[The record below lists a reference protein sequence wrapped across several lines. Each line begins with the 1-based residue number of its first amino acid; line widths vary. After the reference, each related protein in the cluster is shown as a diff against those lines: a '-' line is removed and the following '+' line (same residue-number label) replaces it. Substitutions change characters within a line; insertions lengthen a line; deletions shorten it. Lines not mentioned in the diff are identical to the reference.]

1 VLLHGEQDAQP
12 AYVEHEV
19 MLTVAVRNRN
29 YHFLFR
35 LREAGPVPPSSRTGA
50 AAAITVLLWGCAFVA
65 IRVAVPALG
74 PAGLSL
80 GRLAVAS
87 LALAVL
93 APLLRVRRPAA
104 GDLPRIVVCGALGM
118 TAYQL
123 LLNAGE
129 RSVPAGTASLLVGTA
144 PLFAALLAWVVLS
157 ERVGRRTLSGAAVGF
172 AGACVMATSGGN
184 GLGLDPGAVLVL
196 GAAVVQAGF
205 FVAQKPLLARY
216 RATEVTCYAM
226 WAGTLLAL
234 PLLPWTARALPR
246 LDAASLAALLF
257 LGLAASAIGFA
268 TWAYASARVS
278 VAAAAASLYAV
289 PVVALVVGWVALGE
303 RPHAVTLAGGA
314 LALAGVALARSS
326 PARAGSKEPQ
336 SLSRREER
344 GRPVPAARVPRVRR
358 PGGRRSRAA
367 STRTAARR

>member
-1 VLLHGEQDAQP
+1 VPVL
-12 AYVEHEV
+12 
-19 MLTVAVRNRN
+19 
-29 YHFLFR
+29 
-35 LREAGPVPPSSRTGA
+35 SRTGA
-50 AAAITVLLWGCAFVA
+50 AAATTVLLWGCAFVA
-65 IRVAVPALG
+65 IRVAVPVLG

-104 GDLPRIVVCGALGM
+104 SDVSRIVICGALGM

-144 PLFAALLAWVVLS
+144 PLFAALLAWAVLH
-157 ERVGRRTLSGAAVGF
+157 ERAGLRTLAGAAVGF
-172 AGACVMATSGGN
+172 AGACVMATSGGPSSGQ
-184 GLGLDPGAVLVL
+184 GLGLDPDAVLVL
-196 GAAVVQAGF
+196 GAAIVQAGF

-216 RATEVTCYAM
+216 RGTEVTCYAM

-234 PLLPWTARALPR
+234 PLLPWTAPALPR
-246 LDAASLAALLF
+246 LDGASLAALLF

-289 PVVALVVGWVALGE
+289 PVVALLVGWLALGE
-303 RPHAVTLAGGA
+303 RPQPLTLAGGT

-326 PARAGSKEPQ
+326 PARAASSASGTSGAPPG
-336 SLSRREER
+336 LSRPAGG
-344 GRPVPAARVPRVRR
+344 GRRVPAAREPRVRR
-358 PGGRRSRAA
+358 PEDRRSRGA
-367 STRTAARR
+367 STRTGARR